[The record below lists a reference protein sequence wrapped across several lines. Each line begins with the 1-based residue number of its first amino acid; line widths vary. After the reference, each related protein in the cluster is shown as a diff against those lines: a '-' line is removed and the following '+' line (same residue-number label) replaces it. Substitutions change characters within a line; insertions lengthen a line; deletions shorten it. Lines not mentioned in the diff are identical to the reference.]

1 MTEEPAPPVRPTV
14 AAIQEEVAR
23 YYMLPTIE
31 MRSQRRAIRI
41 ARPRQVAMYL
51 CRELTEHSLPNIGRL
66 FGGRDHSTVM
76 HAIRRVEDIA
86 IRDALFERDLGHLKE
101 RLA

>member
-1 MTEEPAPPVRPTV
+1 MIKEPAPPVRPTV

-31 MRSQRRAIRI
+31 MRSQRRARRV
-41 ARPRQVAMYL
+41 ARPRQIAMYL

-76 HAIRRVEDIA
+76 HAIRKIEDIA
-86 IRDALFERDLGHLKE
+86 ISDGAIERDLVQLKA